1 MRRLADAAFYLGLI
15 ALAAATALTLT
26 GTYGRQVWAV
36 RLTAMLWWPLVAAG
50 IVLVVLSALPWLAG
64 ARRKVGAR
72 TMSYGLN
79 ALVSILLVLGVV
91 GFVEALSARHSYRV
105 DLTENK
111 RRSLSPQTVSVL
123 RGLKS
128 DVNMVGFFR
137 ADQPGKR
144 VAEDLFKQY
153 AGYAGKKLTW
163 KIVDPD
169 SDPALARRYGI
180 ESYGTIVLETKA
192 RSEKVLDAEEEKLT
206 NGLLKVTRE
215 GKRSVYVVQ
224 GHGEHELG
232 NTERAGFSEAKG
244 ALEKSNYEVKPLVLA
259 RATTIPA
266 DAAVIV
272 IAGPRTDFFPPEIDT
287 LDGYLGKGGKVLAMV
302 DPPFPAKMQDAA
314 IKRFLARWGVDL
326 GDNLVVELSPIGRL
340 FGIGPEVPI
349 IQQYEPH
356 PITRD
361 LAGITTLFPLTRTVT
376 PVKTLPPG
384 VNVQPLARTSPESWG
399 ETDRQALEQGTAKP
413 DPQDP
418 KGPLPVAA
426 VVTKDKTRI
435 VVYGTS
441 NLATNQFLNVQG
453 NRDFFLNTVSW
464 LAEEEDQITVRPK
477 DTKQTPIFLSAQQ
490 GRVVAL
496 LPLVILPGLVLAGG
510 IVALVRRRAAN

>member
-1 MRRLADAAFYLGLI
+1 VRRLADVAFYLGLI
-15 ALAAATALTLT
+15 ALAAAVIQPFALPTQ
-26 GTYGRQVWAV
+26 GRFW
-36 RLTAMLWWPLVAAG
+36 RPLVAAG
-50 IVLVVLSALPWLAG
+50 IVLVVLSSLPWLAG
-64 ARRKVGAR
+64 LREKLGAR

-79 ALVSILLVLGVV
+79 AAVSIVLVLGVV
-91 GFVEALSARHSYRV
+91 GFVEALSARHSARL

-123 RGLKS
+123 RGLKD
-128 DVNMVGFFR
+128 DVNVVGFFR
-137 ADQPGKR
+137 SDQPGKR

-153 AGYAGKKLTW
+153 AGFAGKKLTW

-206 NGLLKVTRE
+206 NGLVKVTRE
-215 GKRSVYVVQ
+215 GKRTVYVVQ
-224 GHGEHELG
+224 GHGEHEIG
-232 NTERAGFSEAKG
+232 NTDRPGFSEAKG

-259 RATTIPA
+259 RATTLPD
-266 DAAVIV
+266 DAAVVV
-272 IAGPRTDFFPPEIDT
+272 IPGPRTDFFPPEIDA
-287 LDGYLGKGGKVLAMV
+287 LEGYLSKGGKVLAMV
-302 DPPFPAKMQDAA
+302 DPPFPAKMQDGA
-314 IKRFLARWGVDL
+314 IKRFLARWGIDL

-376 PVKTLPPG
+376 PVKTLPAG
-384 VNVQPLARTSPESWG
+384 VNVQPLAKTSPESWG

-426 VVTKDKTRI
+426 VVTKDKARI

-496 LPLVILPGLVLAGG
+496 LPLVVLPGLVLAGG
-510 IVALVRRRAAN
+510 IVALVRRRSTN

>member
-1 MRRLADAAFYLGLI
+1 M
-15 ALAAATALTLT
+15 
-26 GTYGRQVWAV
+26 
-36 RLTAMLWWPLVAAG
+36 
-50 IVLVVLSALPWLAG
+50 
-64 ARRKVGAR
+64 
-72 TMSYGLN
+72 
-79 ALVSILLVLGVV
+79 
-91 GFVEALSARHSYRV
+91 
-105 DLTENK
+105 
-111 RRSLSPQTVSVL
+111 
-123 RGLKS
+123 
-128 DVNMVGFFR
+128 
-137 ADQPGKR
+137 
-144 VAEDLFKQY
+144 
-153 AGYAGKKLTW
+153 
-163 KIVDPD
+163 
-169 SDPALARRYGI
+169 
-180 ESYGTIVLETKA
+180 LETKA

-426 VVTKDKTRI
+426 VITKDKARI

>member
-1 MRRLADAAFYLGLI
+1 MRRLADVAFYLGLV
-15 ALAAATALTLT
+15 ALAAAVIQPFALPTQ
-26 GTYGRQVWAV
+26 GRFW
-36 RLTAMLWWPLVAAG
+36 RPLVATG
-50 IVLVVLSALPWLAG
+50 IVLVVLSSLPWLAG
-64 ARRKVGAR
+64 LRQKLGAR

-79 ALVSILLVLGVV
+79 AAVSILLILGVV
-91 GFVEALSARHSYRV
+91 GFVEALSARHSARL

-123 RGLKS
+123 RGLKT
-128 DVNMVGFFR
+128 DVNVVGFFR
-137 ADQPGKR
+137 SDQPGKR

-153 AGYAGKKLTW
+153 AGFAGKKFTW

-169 SDPALARRYGI
+169 SDPAMARRYGI

-206 NGLLKVTRE
+206 NGLVKVTRE
-215 GKRSVYVVQ
+215 GKRTVYVMQ
-224 GHGEHELG
+224 GHGEHEIG
-232 NTERAGFSEAKG
+232 NTDRPGFSEAKG

-259 RATTIPA
+259 RVTTLPD
-266 DAAVIV
+266 DAAVVV
-272 IAGPRTDFFPPEIDT
+272 IPGPRTDLFPPEIDA
-287 LDGYLGKGGKVLAMV
+287 LDGYLNKGGKVLAMV
-302 DPPFPAKMQDAA
+302 DPPFPAKMQDGA
-314 IKRFLARWGVDL
+314 IKRFLARWGIDL

-376 PVKTLPPG
+376 PVKTLPAG
-384 VNVQPLARTSPESWG
+384 VNVQPLAKTSPESWG

-426 VVTKDKTRI
+426 VVTKDKARI

-496 LPLVILPGLVLAGG
+496 LPLVVLPGLVLAGG
-510 IVALVRRRAAN
+510 IFALVHRRSTN